1 MNNELDF
8 RLLNEED
15 YEIICEWWRWWRWT
29 PVERELLPNNGTGGF
44 MVHSNNVDI
53 CAGFL
58 YTTNSNLCH
67 IEWIV
72 SNYEIKDKT
81 LKVAEKVTEKKDR
94 LELCIFNKVF
104 SERVLGYDADVQQV
118 NDIYTESGKILFK
131 DSLKGKY
138 NGYGAGVV
146 SLISEITGNENH
158 KLTQAEKEKISQVFN
173 GLSWSL
179 IN

>member
-1 MNNELDF
+1 MKSSTIRTTLG
-8 RLLNEED
+8 LLL
-15 YEIICEWWRWWRWT
+15 ILIG
-29 PVERELLPNNGTGGF
+29 LFLPQ
-44 MVHSNNVDI
+44 I
-53 CAGFL
+53 Q
-58 YTTNSNLCH
+58 
-67 IEWIV
+67 EWIPDLIPDTPAPAV
-72 SNYEIKDKT
+72 VIEEPTQEIKDKT
-81 LKVAEKVTEKKDR
+81 LKVAEKVTDKKDR

-158 KLTQAEKEKISQVFN
+158 KLTQVEKEKISQVFN

>member
-1 MNNELDF
+1 MKLKSSTI
-8 RLLNEED
+8 RTTLGLLL
-15 YEIICEWWRWWRWT
+15 ILIG
-29 PVERELLPNNGTGGF
+29 LFLPQ
-44 MVHSNNVDI
+44 I
-53 CAGFL
+53 Q
-58 YTTNSNLCH
+58 
-67 IEWIV
+67 EWIPDLIPDTPAPAV
-72 SNYEIKDKT
+72 VIEEPTQEIKDKT
-81 LKVAEKVTEKKDR
+81 LKVAEKVTDKKDR

-158 KLTQAEKEKISQVFN
+158 KLTQAEKEKISQVFK